1 MATVQRAAKQSGVE
15 LPPNIDHVVWSVLRN
30 AGHVMKRVRDREL
43 SRYGLTTRQAGILRH
58 VYVLGE
64 RATPT
69 AIARTTYRE
78 PTTVSAILTRMEKQ
92 GLVRRVKDRRKKNE
106 VRICLTSKGEQARV
120 DAARRE
126 SVKRIMSR
134 LSPETRLQLLRGLRQ
149 FQRSLLEELAENY
162 RDSFLE
168 KVLSNSGLADIRGNY
183 SSRSR
188 V

>member
-1 MATVQRAAKQSGVE
+1 MVTVPKTVKQSGVV
-15 LPPNIDHVVWSVLRN
+15 LPPNIDHVIWSVLRN
-30 AGHVMKRVRDREL
+30 AGHVMKRIRDREL

-58 VYVLGE
+58 VHVLGDK
-64 RATPT
+64 ATPT

-92 GLVRRVKDRRKKNE
+92 GLIKRVKDRRKKNE
-106 VRICLTSKGEQARV
+106 VRICLTARGEQARV

-134 LSPETRLQLLRGLRQ
+134 LSPETRLELLSGLRQ
-149 FQRSLLEELAENY
+149 FQRSLLEELAESY

-168 KVLSNSGLADIRGNY
+168 KALSNSGLSDMPEID
-183 SSRSR
+183 SSRR
-188 V
+188 RL

>member
-1 MATVQRAAKQSGVE
+1 MVTVQRTARRSGVE
-15 LPPNIDHVVWSVLRN
+15 LPPNIDRVLWSVLRN
-30 AGHVMKRVRDREL
+30 VGHVMKRVRDREL

-58 VYVLGE
+58 VHVLGDK
-64 RATPT
+64 ATPT

-106 VRICLTSKGEQARV
+106 VRICLTRKGEQCRKY
-120 DAARRE
+120 AARRE
-126 SVKRIMSR
+126 SVKRIMAR
-134 LSPETRLQLLRGLRQ
+134 LSPETRLQLLKGLRE

-168 KVLSNSGLADIRGNY
+168 KALTGSGLA
-183 SSRSR
+183 S
-188 V
+188 VVE